1 MKVRFVVDRQVT
13 DCLWHLR
20 CTRLPPLVS
29 PLFDP
34 SRLISL
40 VPLLALITLRCCLFP
55 CAFRF
60 PRHWSCR
67 LWCVAPVGGKS
78 AVSLLSTPVTSSFT
92 VVPPSPRLPIQ
103 RETWL

>member
-1 MKVRFVVDRQVT
+1 MKVRFVGDRQVT

-40 VPLLALITLRCCLFP
+40 VPLLALITPSMLP
-55 CAFRF
+55 
-60 PRHWSCR
+60 
-67 LWCVAPVGGKS
+67 
-78 AVSLLSTPVTSSFT
+78 VSLCLP
-92 VVPPSPRLPIQ
+92 VPPSPVVLLVVRGSRWGQVSSVAALHTSHFFLHGCAAI
-103 RETWL
+103 TSAADTT